1 LADRSIK
8 YPHGI
13 VEDLLVNVDKFLF
26 PVDFVVMDIAEDAEV
41 PLILGRPFMKTVKVI
56 IDVDKGKLKVC
67 VQDEDVSFNA
77 FEAMKYSN
85 DQKECFRVDVID
97 DICFETQKKCLTVEP
112 LMKVI
117 MGSIEDINEG
127 ERKEIQDY
135 VEELDKAK
143 EILYD
148 ASQKQ
153 DLIKEEISQPQ
164 KIESKQLP
172 THLKYVFLAENGE
185 KPVIISNSLTA
196 EEEEEVVK
204 VLKSNKGAKGWT
216 LSDLKGISPS
226 YCMHKIHME

>member
-1 LADRSIK
+1 
-8 YPHGI
+8 
-13 VEDLLVNVDKFLF
+13 
-26 PVDFVVMDIAEDAEV
+26 MDIEEDAEV
-41 PLILGRPFMKTVKVI
+41 PLILGRPFMKTAKVI

-67 VQDEDVSFNA
+67 VQDEEVSFNV

-97 DICFETQKKCLTVEP
+97 DICFETQKNCLTVEP
-112 LMKVI
+112 LMEVI
-117 MGSIEDINEG
+117 MDSIEDIEEG
-127 ERKEIQDY
+127 ERKEIQDC

-164 KIESKQLP
+164 KIELKQLP
-172 THLKYVFLAENGE
+172 TYLKYVFLAENGE
-185 KPVIISNSLTA
+185 KPVILSNSLTA

-204 VLKSNKGAKGWT
+204 VLKSNKGAIGWT

>member
-1 LADRSIK
+1 
-8 YPHGI
+8 
-13 VEDLLVNVDKFLF
+13 
-26 PVDFVVMDIAEDAEV
+26 M
-41 PLILGRPFMKTVKVI
+41 
-56 IDVDKGKLKVC
+56 
-67 VQDEDVSFNA
+67 
-77 FEAMKYSN
+77 
-85 DQKECFRVDVID
+85 DVID
-97 DICFETQKKCLTVEP
+97 DIYFETQKSCLTVEP

-117 MGSIEDINEG
+117 MDSIEDIDEG

-148 ASQKQ
+148 DSQKQ
-153 DLIKEEISQPQ
+153 NLIKEEISQPQ
-164 KIESKQLP
+164 KIELKQLT

-185 KPVIISNSLTA
+185 KPVILSNSLTA

-204 VLKSNKGAKGWT
+204 GLKSNKGAIGWT